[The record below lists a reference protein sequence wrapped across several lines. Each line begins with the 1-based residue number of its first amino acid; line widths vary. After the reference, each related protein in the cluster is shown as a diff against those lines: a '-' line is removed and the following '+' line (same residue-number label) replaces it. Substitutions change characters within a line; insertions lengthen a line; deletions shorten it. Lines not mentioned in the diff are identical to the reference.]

1 MAEIRCPM
9 CAKPNPEELEA
20 CNFCGALLKPLLSVS
35 PDDFAPIHPGEQPVK
50 KQTTELERVLPA
62 FGEKGSIQPGDAPT
76 KKNTAE
82 LERALPSWLRNLR
95 GQDDGPPA
103 AEAAKPFATDRVG
116 AAHSTYSAQGRP
128 PAPEAGSTPQPAE
141 VKLPDWLAG
150 FESGSEEEVPEWLAD
165 IRAEPQPPKRASAEK
180 EPRTQPEGAD
190 WLKGLRHG
198 EEEAQAWPDSKAP
211 PQRMAAFVEPP
222 FPSEPGEAAFLEVLP
237 GWFSEL
243 KSESAPAQPDAGK
256 KPVAAAGEPVSA
268 PSEELPD
275 WLLKLQEES
284 KAPTQELPQIHVPFE
299 ESPDW
304 LAKLQ
309 ASAYSEPELPSA
321 PIVAPGA
328 SVPAEKLARE
338 ATPFGES
345 PDWLKELGASAY
357 TEPEQPSAPEAAVPA
372 EKLAREAA
380 PFGESLD
387 WLKELGA
394 SDYAEPIPPS
404 APEAAVPVE
413 KLAREAAPFGE
424 SPDWL
429 KELGASADTETEP
442 PSAPII
448 APEAA
453 APAEAIPAWLAE
465 LKAEAAP
472 AAQAFTSPVEPLPVE
487 KPVEALPDWLTAADF
502 EKAAPLA
509 EVFPP
514 TGAQELASIP
524 AEDSQANFPM
534 EVPDWLS
541 TLGLEEAEETVAGK
555 SAQKAE
561 AHEPG
566 ELPSW
571 VQAMRPVEAVMAE
584 SEVPQE
590 KAEEESAAGGPL
602 AGLSGVL
609 PLGPGLGPLR
619 KMPAYS
625 SKLQVTESQKRHAA
639 SLERLVSTESEPR
652 PIKGQSRMPP
662 ARLLRWVI
670 ALVLILAA
678 SLPIVTGIQT
688 VPGAIYP
695 AELGPTR
702 ELINGLGTN
711 SPVLVVFDYEPALS
725 GELEAAAAPVID
737 HLLFKAPR
745 LAIISTS
752 PTGPILAERF
762 LKTTQASHGYQRS
775 DPVDQRGEGYINL
788 GYLAGGPAGV
798 LGFAQNP
805 SVTAANSV
813 EGAPAW
819 GTQPLQGVQNLSDFA
834 ALIILTDNP
843 DTGRIWIEQAG
854 PYLKNS
860 PLLMVISAQAEPML
874 RPYYDSGQIKG
885 LVTGLAGG
893 KAYEQANEPAFPG
906 PGLARRYWDAFSL
919 SLFLAEMMILIG
931 GLWGAMAAWRARR
944 NTVRAVSN
952 GGTPVRDGKPE
963 EGD

>member
-20 CNFCGALLKPLLSVS
+20 CNFCGARLKPLVSAS
-35 PDDFAPIHPGEQPVK
+35 PDDFEPIHPGEQPVK
-50 KQTTELERVLPA
+50 KKTTELERVIPS

-95 GQDDGPPA
+95 GQDDGTPA
-103 AEAAKPFATDRVG
+103 AEAAKPFATEG
-116 AAHSTYSAQGRP
+116 LP
-128 PAPEAGSTPQPAE
+128 PAPEAGSAPQPAD

-165 IRAEPQPPKRASAEK
+165 IRAEPQPQTGTSAEE
-180 EPRTQPEGAD
+180 EPRPQPEGAD
-190 WLKGLRHG
+190 WLGGLRQG
-198 EEEAQAWPDSKAP
+198 EEEAQARPDSKA
-211 PQRMAAFVEPP
+211 PP
-222 FPSEPGEAAFLEVLP
+222 FPSEPGGAALLEVLP
-237 GWFSEL
+237 GWFSDL
-243 KSESAPAQPDAGK
+243 KSESAPAQPEAEK
-256 KPVAAAGEPVSA
+256 KPVAAAAGPVSA

-284 KAPTQELPQIHVPFE
+284 KAPTHELPQIHIPFE

-309 ASAYSEPELPSA
+309 ASAY
-321 PIVAPGA
+321 
-328 SVPAEKLARE
+328 
-338 ATPFGES
+338 
-345 PDWLKELGASAY
+345 
-357 TEPEQPSAPEAAVPA
+357 TEPE
-372 EKLAREAA
+372 R
-380 PFGESLD
+380 
-387 WLKELGA
+387 
-394 SDYAEPIPPS
+394 
-404 APEAAVPVE
+404 
-413 KLAREAAPFGE
+413 
-424 SPDWL
+424 
-429 KELGASADTETEP
+429 

-453 APAEAIPAWLAE
+453 APAEEIPDWLAE
-465 LKAEAAP
+465 LKAEAAPARVEKP
-472 AAQAFTSPVEPLPVE
+472 AAQAFTSPVEPLSVE
-487 KPVEALPDWLTAADF
+487 KPAEPLPDWLTAADF

-509 EVFPP
+509 EVSPP
-514 TGAQELASIP
+514 TGAQELVSIP
-524 AEDSQANFPM
+524 TGDSQANFPM
-534 EVPDWLS
+534 DVPDWLS
-541 TLGLEEAEETVAGK
+541 MLGPEEAEEAAAGK
-555 SAQKAE
+555 STQKAE
-561 AHEPG
+561 TLEPG

-571 VQAMRPVEAVMAE
+571 VQALRPVEAVMAE

-590 KAEEESAAGGPL
+590 KAGEESAAGGPL

-619 KMPAYS
+619 KPPAYS

-652 PIKGQSRMPP
+652 PIKGQSRMPS

-678 SLPIVTGIQT
+678 GLPIVAGIHT
-688 VPGAIYP
+688 VPGAVYP
-695 AELGPTR
+695 TELGPTR
-702 ELINGLGTN
+702 DLINGLGIN

-737 HLLFKAPR
+737 HLLFKGPR

-762 LKTTQASHGYQRS
+762 LKTTQASHGYQRG
-775 DPVDQRGEGYINL
+775 QGYVNL

-805 SVTAANSV
+805 PVTAANSF
-813 EGAPAW
+813 EGTPAW
-819 GTQPLQGVQNLSDFA
+819 QMPPLQGVQNLSDFA
-834 ALIILTDNP
+834 ALIILTDNA

-874 RPYYDSGQIKG
+874 RPYYDSQQIKG

-944 NTVRAVSN
+944 NTVRAASN

-963 EGD
+963 EGA

>member
-1 MAEIRCPM
+1 
-9 CAKPNPEELEA
+9 
-20 CNFCGALLKPLLSVS
+20 
-35 PDDFAPIHPGEQPVK
+35 
-50 KQTTELERVLPA
+50 
-62 FGEKGSIQPGDAPT
+62 
-76 KKNTAE
+76 
-82 LERALPSWLRNLR
+82 
-95 GQDDGPPA
+95 
-103 AEAAKPFATDRVG
+103 
-116 AAHSTYSAQGRP
+116 
-128 PAPEAGSTPQPAE
+128 

-165 IRAEPQPPKRASAEK
+165 IRAEPQPPKRTSAEK

-190 WLKGLRHG
+190 WLKGLRQG
-198 EEEAQAWPDSKAP
+198 EEEAQARLDSKA
-211 PQRMAAFVEPP
+211 PP

-309 ASAYSEPELPSA
+309 ASAYSEPEPPGA

-328 SVPAEKLARE
+328 SSPAEKLARE

-357 TEPEQPSAPEAAVPA
+357 TEPEQPSAPEAATTA
-372 EKLAREAA
+372 EE
-380 PFGESLD
+380 
-387 WLKELGA
+387 
-394 SDYAEPIPPS
+394 
-404 APEAAVPVE
+404 V
-413 KLAREAAPFGE
+413 
-424 SPDWL
+424 
-429 KELGASADTETEP
+429 
-442 PSAPII
+442 
-448 APEAA
+448 
-453 APAEAIPAWLAE
+453 PAWLAE
-465 LKAEAAP
+465 LKAEAAVPAERSASEAAPFGESLDWRKELGASDYTEPEPPSAPEAAAAAEEVPAWLAELKAEVAPARVEVP
-472 AAQAFTSPVEPLPVE
+472 AAQAFVSPVEPLPVE

-502 EKAAPLA
+502 EKVAPLA

-541 TLGLEEAEETVAGK
+541 TLGPEEAEEAVAGK

-561 AHEPG
+561 ALEPG

-619 KMPAYS
+619 KPPAYS
-625 SKLQVTESQKRHAA
+625 STLQVTESQKRHAA

-652 PIKGQSRMPP
+652 PIKGQSRMPS

-678 SLPIVTGIQT
+678 SLPIVTGIQA

-695 AELGPTR
+695 AESGPTR

-762 LKTTQASHGYQRS
+762 LKTTQASHRVGAARSYQRS
-775 DPVDQRGEGYINL
+775 DPVDQRGQGYVNL

-805 SVTAANSV
+805 PVTAANSF
-813 EGAPAW
+813 EGTPAW
-819 GTQPLQGVQNLSDFA
+819 GMPPLQGVQNLGDFA
-834 ALIILTDNP
+834 ALIILTDNA

-874 RPYYDSGQIKG
+874 RPY
-885 LVTGLAGG
+885 
-893 KAYEQANEPAFPG
+893 
-906 PGLARRYWDAFSL
+906 
-919 SLFLAEMMILIG
+919 
-931 GLWGAMAAWRARR
+931 
-944 NTVRAVSN
+944 
-952 GGTPVRDGKPE
+952 
-963 EGD
+963 

>member
-20 CNFCGALLKPLLSVS
+20 CNFCGARLKPLVS
-35 PDDFAPIHPGEQPVK
+35 
-50 KQTTELERVLPA
+50 
-62 FGEKGSIQPGDAPT
+62 
-76 KKNTAE
+76 AE

-95 GQDDGPPA
+95 GQDDGTSA
-103 AEAAKPFATDRVG
+103 AEAVKPFATEG
-116 AAHSTYSAQGRP
+116 LP
-128 PAPEAGSTPQPAE
+128 PAPEAGSAPQPAD

-165 IRAEPQPPKRASAEK
+165 IRAEPQPQTGTSAEGLTAEE
-180 EPRTQPEGAD
+180 EPRAQPEGAD
-190 WLKGLRHG
+190 WLGGLRQG
-198 EEEAQAWPDSKAP
+198 EEEAQARPDGKAP

-222 FPSEPGEAAFLEVLP
+222 FPS
-237 GWFSEL
+237 
-243 KSESAPAQPDAGK
+243 
-256 KPVAAAGEPVSA
+256 EPVSA

-304 LAKLQ
+304 L
-309 ASAYSEPELPSA
+309 
-321 PIVAPGA
+321 
-328 SVPAEKLARE
+328 
-338 ATPFGES
+338 
-345 PDWLKELGASAY
+345 KEL
-357 TEPEQPSAPEAAVPA
+357 
-372 EKLAREAA
+372 R
-380 PFGESLD
+380 
-387 WLKELGA
+387 
-394 SDYAEPIPPS
+394 
-404 APEAAVPVE
+404 
-413 KLAREAAPFGE
+413 
-424 SPDWL
+424 
-429 KELGASADTETEP
+429 ASADTETEP
-442 PSAPII
+442 PSAP
-448 APEAA
+448 EAA
-453 APAEAIPAWLAE
+453 AAAEEVPAWLAE

-472 AAQAFTSPVEPLPVE
+472 ARLEEPAAQAFTSPVQPLPVE
-487 KPVEALPDWLTAADF
+487 KPAEPLPDWLTAADF
-502 EKAAPLA
+502 EKVTPWADEGLT
-509 EVFPP
+509 EVSLP
-514 TGAQELASIP
+514 TGAQALVSIP

-541 TLGLEEAEETVAGK
+541 TLGPEEAEEAAAGK

-561 AHEPG
+561 ALEPG

-590 KAEEESAAGGPL
+590 KAGEESAAGGPL

-619 KMPAYS
+619 KPPAYS

-652 PIKGQSRMPP
+652 PIKSQSRMPS

-678 SLPIVTGIQT
+678 GLPIVAGIHT
-688 VPGAIYP
+688 VPGAVYP
-695 AELGPTR
+695 TELGPTR
-702 ELINGLGTN
+702 DLINGLGIN

-762 LKTTQASHGYQRS
+762 LKTTQTSHGYQRG
-775 DPVDQRGEGYINL
+775 QGYVNL

-805 SVTAANSV
+805 PVTAANSF
-813 EGAPAW
+813 EGTPAW
-819 GTQPLQGVQNLSDFA
+819 QMPPLQGVQNLSDFA
-834 ALIILTDNP
+834 ALIILTDNA

-874 RPYYDSGQIKG
+874 RPY
-885 LVTGLAGG
+885 
-893 KAYEQANEPAFPG
+893 
-906 PGLARRYWDAFSL
+906 
-919 SLFLAEMMILIG
+919 
-931 GLWGAMAAWRARR
+931 
-944 NTVRAVSN
+944 
-952 GGTPVRDGKPE
+952 
-963 EGD
+963 

>member
-20 CNFCGALLKPLLSVS
+20 CNFCGARLKPLVS
-35 PDDFAPIHPGEQPVK
+35 
-50 KQTTELERVLPA
+50 
-62 FGEKGSIQPGDAPT
+62 
-76 KKNTAE
+76 AE

-95 GQDDGPPA
+95 GQDDGTSA
-103 AEAAKPFATDRVG
+103 AEAVKPFATEG
-116 AAHSTYSAQGRP
+116 LP
-128 PAPEAGSTPQPAE
+128 PAPEAGSAPQPAD

-165 IRAEPQPPKRASAEK
+165 IRAEPQPQTGTSAEGLTAEE
-180 EPRTQPEGAD
+180 EPRAQPEGAD
-190 WLKGLRHG
+190 WLGGLRQG
-198 EEEAQAWPDSKAP
+198 EEEAQARLDGKAP

-222 FPSEPGEAAFLEVLP
+222 FPSEPGEAALLEVLP
-237 GWFSEL
+237 GWFSDL
-243 KSESAPAQPDAGK
+243 KSESAPAQPEADRVGVALSLSKGAAQK
-256 KPVAAAGEPVSA
+256 KPVAAAAEPVSA

-284 KAPTQELPQIHVPFE
+284 KAPTHELPQIHIPFE
-299 ESPDW
+299 ESPGW
-304 LAKLQ
+304 LEKLQ
-309 ASAYSEPELPSA
+309 
-321 PIVAPGA
+321 
-328 SVPAEKLARE
+328 
-338 ATPFGES
+338 
-345 PDWLKELGASAY
+345 ASAY
-357 TEPEQPSAPEAAVPA
+357 TEPE
-372 EKLAREAA
+372 R
-380 PFGESLD
+380 
-387 WLKELGA
+387 
-394 SDYAEPIPPS
+394 
-404 APEAAVPVE
+404 
-413 KLAREAAPFGE
+413 
-424 SPDWL
+424 
-429 KELGASADTETEP
+429 

-453 APAEAIPAWLAE
+453 A
-465 LKAEAAP
+465 
-472 AAQAFTSPVEPLPVE
+472 
-487 KPVEALPDWLTAADF
+487 
-502 EKAAPLA
+502 
-509 EVFPP
+509 
-514 TGAQELASIP
+514 P

-541 TLGLEEAEETVAGK
+541 TLGPEEAEEAAAGK

-561 AHEPG
+561 ALEPG

-590 KAEEESAAGGPL
+590 KAGEESAAGGPL

-619 KMPAYS
+619 KPPAYS

-652 PIKGQSRMPP
+652 PIKGQSRMPS

-678 SLPIVTGIQT
+678 SLPIVTGIQI

-695 AELGPTR
+695 AESGPTR

-762 LKTTQASHGYQRS
+762 LKTTQASHRVGAARSYQRS
-775 DPVDQRGEGYINL
+775 DPVDQRGQGYVNL

-805 SVTAANSV
+805 PVTAANSF
-813 EGAPAW
+813 EGTPAW
-819 GTQPLQGVQNLSDFA
+819 QMPPLQGVQNLSDFA
-834 ALIILTDNP
+834 ALIILTDNA

-860 PLLMVISAQAEPML
+860 PLLMIISAQAEPML

-944 NTVRAVSN
+944 N
-952 GGTPVRDGKPE
+952 KPE